1 MSGPL
6 FRVLIADQHHIVRRG
21 VKLLVDDLDSF
32 HVVAEADN
40 GRDAL
45 QLAIDTRP
53 HVAIVGMSLPHLNG
67 AELAHQIGRRCSST
81 QVLIYTDR
89 YSEKTIFEALR
100 AGAQGYL
107 LKSEP
112 AANLV
117 AAIQSLAAHHTYFS
131 QAVAEVM
138 LKRLLSSNTDNDDDL
153 THREREVVQLIAE
166 GRINKQIGHDL
177 DISVKTVETHRA
189 KAMQKLNLRTTADLV
204 RYAIRTEIVQA

>member
-1 MSGPL
+1 MSSPL
-6 FRVLIADQHHIVRRG
+6 FRVLIADQHHVVRRG
-21 VKLLVDDLDSF
+21 VRLLVEDLDRF

-45 QLAIDTRP
+45 QLAIETRP
-53 HVAIVGMSLPHLNG
+53 HIAIVGMSLPHLNG
-67 AELAHQIGRRCSST
+67 TEFAHQIGRRCSST
-81 QVLIYTDR
+81 NVLIYTAR
-89 YSEKTIFEALR
+89 NSEKTIMEALR

-112 AANLV
+112 AANLA
-117 AAIQSLAAHHTYFS
+117 AAIQTLAAQRTYFS

-138 LKRLLSSNTDNDDDL
+138 LKRLLKSNTDIDDDL

-189 KAMQKLNLRTTADLV
+189 KAMHKLNLRTTADLV
-204 RYAIRTEIVQA
+204 RYAIRAEIVPA